1 MSQSHEQGSHCA
13 GAQEFKKEFGKAMD
27 HNEQLLADDE
37 EEGENGGEDGA
48 AAQHGA
54 AAQQAADRDAEES
67 ALANAVQ
74 SQATLDEGDRSSE
87 T

>member
-1 MSQSHEQGSHCA
+1 
-13 GAQEFKKEFGKAMD
+13 MD

-37 EEGENGGEDGA
+37 EEAETGHEDGA
-48 AAQHGA
+48 AAQE
-54 AAQQAADRDAEES
+54 AADRDADDS